1 MTLFQI
7 VVVAICTMLNMV
19 DGFDVQAMAF
29 TAPLVQKEWSVDPA
43 TLGILF
49 SAGLAGMCLGSLLL
63 SPIADLYGR
72 RAVVILATILV
83 SVGMFAS
90 ASAGGVPDLAIFR
103 LITGLGVGGLLA
115 SGNTL
120 LAEYSPD

>member
-1 MTLFQI
+1 MTFFQVI
-7 VVVAICTMLNMV
+7 VVLLCTALNMV

-29 TAPLVQKEWSVDPA
+29 TAPLVQMEWSVDPA

-49 SAGLAGMCLGSLLL
+49 SAGLAGMCLGSLFL

-72 RAVVILATILV
+72 RAVVILSTVLI

-90 ASAGGVPDLAIFR
+90 ALAGGVFELVVFR

-115 SGNTL
+115 S
-120 LAEYSPD
+120 